1 MTTTDP
7 RLATTISE
15 FLAAGSSSTVIS
27 YPKLVFTEKSGDI
40 LYVVHSVLEDYL
52 YELKKASEEITFSQ
66 TNIVKYQYNPKR
78 LASDIYGSTELYYI
92 LLRIN
97 DMCDIKQFDLSS
109 GKLMMLTTDN
119 MSTML
124 NSIYSA
130 EKDDIATYN
139 KIHSS

>member
-1 MTTTDP
+1 MANTDP
-7 RLATTISE
+7 RLATTFSE
-15 FLAAGSSSTVIS
+15 FIAAGSSSTVIS
-27 YPKLVFTEKSGDI
+27 YPKLVFTEKNGDI

-52 YELKKASEEITFSQ
+52 YELKKASEEIVFSQ
-66 TNIVKYQYNPKR
+66 SNITKYQYNPKR

-92 LLRIN
+92 ILRIN
-97 DMCDIKQFDLSS
+97 DMCDVKQFDLSS

-119 MSTML
+119 MATML

-130 EKDDIATYN
+130 EKDDMQTYN